1 MIPANI
7 LLAILLFAGAIFLS
21 WENGMR
27 IRSPFFNATIRTDGV
42 APPAF
47 SEEWYGKPKYN
58 VTQHDPVALLRT
70 IANDTARHD
79 ATLAELGSKMEAIH
93 LLVGKCLAILE
104 TT

>member
-1 MIPANI
+1 MTRI
-7 LLAILLFAGAIFLS
+7 LTTMTKKSKNNDPYLPNFDYESHYGAPIY
-21 WENGMR
+21 
-27 IRSPFFNATIRTDGV
+27 SP
-42 APPAF
+42 
-47 SEEWYGKPKYN
+47 E
-58 VTQHDPVALLRT
+58 QHDPVALLRT